1 MIINTHSHIYDEAF
15 DTDREEVFQRALEA
29 GVEMLLLP
37 NCDEKTIKPMME
49 FYEKHPDNVRVMM
62 GLHPEEV
69 YKEKE
74 EKEDKKEKRDY
85 KEKLRIIEEEIPR
98 ICDARND
105 GTLMAGISTP
115 LFRVERSGIEKSPT
129 DNCLVGIGEIGLD
142 FYWDDTFKKE
152 QIEVLTEQLHWAK
165 ELGLPVSLHTR
176 NAFHDMFKVLDHEQD
191 GRLAGVMHCFNGT
204 YDEAKTA
211 LSYGFH
217 LGLGGVIT
225 YKNCGVKEFLAEI
238 PMNKIVLETDD
249 PYLSPVPY
257 RGQRNEPAH
266 ITKVAEKV
274 AEIYG
279 VTTDEVCKITSN
291 NAIKLF
297 KFEVNSTLQ
306 TRKL

>member
-15 DTDREEVFQRALEA
+15 DNDREEVFQRTLEA

-69 YKEKE
+69 
-74 EKEDKKEKRDY
+74 KEDY
-85 KEKLRIIEEEIPR
+85 VGKLRLIEDEVSR
-98 ICDARND
+98 LTARND
-105 GTLMAGISTP
+105 NGVM
-115 LFRVERSGIEKSPT
+115 
-129 DNCLVGIGEIGLD
+129 VGIGEIGLD

-152 QIEVLTEQLHWAK
+152 QIAVLSEQLHWAK
-165 ELGLPVSLHTR
+165 ELGLPVSIHTR

-204 YDEAKTA
+204 FDEAKTA

-225 YKNCGVKEFLAEI
+225 YKNCGVKEFLADI
-238 PMNKIVLETDD
+238 PMDRIVLETDD
-249 PYLSPVPY
+249 PYLPPVPY
-257 RGQRNEPAH
+257 RGQRNEPAY

-279 VTTDEVCKITSN
+279 VSVDEIVSITTE
-291 NAIKLF
+291 NAKRLF
-297 KFEVNSTLQ
+297 KLTIN
-306 TRKL
+306 

>member
-15 DTDREEVFQRALEA
+15 DADREEVFKRALEA

-49 FYEKHPDNVRVMM
+49 FYEKHHDNVRVMM

-69 YKEKE
+69 
-74 EKEDKKEKRDY
+74 KEDYKKTLK
-85 KEKLRIIEEEIPR
+85 KIE
-98 ICDARND
+98 
-105 GTLMAGISTP
+105 TLVEDFSTP
-115 LFRVERSGIEKSPT
+115 LRCGRN
-129 DNCLVGIGEIGLD
+129 DMMVGIGEIGLD
-142 FYWDDTFKKE
+142 FYWDDTYKKE
-152 QIEVLTEQLHWAK
+152 QIEVLSEQLHWAQ
-165 ELGLPVSLHTR
+165 ELGLPVSIHTR
-176 NAFHDMFKVLDHEQD
+176 NAFHEMFKVLDHEQD

-238 PMNKIVLETDD
+238 PMDRIVLETDD
-249 PYLSPVPY
+249 PYLPPVPY
-257 RGQRNEPAH
+257 RGQRNEPAY
-266 ITKVAEKV
+266 IVKTAEKV

-279 VTTDEVCKITSN
+279 VTKEVIIEQSTKNAKNIFKI
-291 NAIKLF
+291 
-297 KFEVNSTLQ
+297 
-306 TRKL
+306 

>member
-15 DTDREEVFQRALEA
+15 DADREEVFQRSLEA

-49 FYEKHPDNVRVMM
+49 FYEKHSENVRVMM

-69 YKEKE
+69 
-74 EKEDKKEKRDY
+74 KEDY
-85 KEKLRIIEEEIPR
+85 KTKLSLIENEIPR

-105 GTLMAGISTP
+105 SGVSVGTRNP
-115 LFRVERSGIEKSPT
+115 
-129 DNCLVGIGEIGLD
+129 LVGIGEIGLD

-152 QIEVLTEQLHWAK
+152 QIEVLSEQLHWAK
-165 ELGLPVSLHTR
+165 ELGLPVSIHTR

-204 YDEAKTA
+204 FDEAKTA

-225 YKNCGVKEFLAEI
+225 YKNCGVKDFLPDI
-238 PMNKIVLETDD
+238 PMERIVLETDD
-249 PYLSPVPY
+249 PYLPPVPY
-257 RGQRNEPAH
+257 RGQRNEPAY
-266 ITKVAEKV
+266 IVKTAEKV

-279 VTTDEVCKITSN
+279 VTTEKIIEQTTK
-291 NAIKLF
+291 NAKNIF
-297 KFEVNSTLQ
+297 KI
-306 TRKL
+306 

>member
-15 DTDREEVFQRALEA
+15 DADREEVFKRAMEA

-69 YKEKE
+69 KEG
-74 EKEDKKEKRDY
+74 Y
-85 KEKLRIIEEEIPR
+85 IGKLRITENEVSR
-98 ICDARND
+98 LTARND
-105 GTLMAGISTP
+105 
-115 LFRVERSGIEKSPT
+115 SGVMVSRDIM
-129 DNCLVGIGEIGLD
+129 VGIGEIGLD

-152 QIEVLTEQLHWAK
+152 QIEVLSEQLHWAK
-165 ELGLPVSLHTR
+165 ELELPVSIHTR

-204 YDEAKTA
+204 FDEAQTA

-225 YKNCGVKEFLAEI
+225 YKNCNVKEFLANI
-238 PMNKIVLETDD
+238 PMDKIVLETDD
-249 PYLSPVPY
+249 PYLPPVPY
-257 RGQRNEPAH
+257 RGQRNEPAY
-266 ITKVAEKV
+266 IVKTAEKV

-279 VTTDEVCKITSN
+279 VTTEDICKITTE
-291 NAIKLF
+291 NAKRLF
-297 KFEVNSTLQ
+297 KL
-306 TRKL
+306 

>member
-15 DTDREEVFQRALEA
+15 DADREEVFQRALEA

-37 NCDEKTIKPMME
+37 NCDEKTIAPMMA

-69 YKEKE
+69 
-74 EKEDKKEKRDY
+74 KEDY
-85 KEKLRIIEEEIPR
+85 KGKLRIIENEISPLLSVGR
-98 ICDARND
+98 DD
-105 GTLMAGISTP
+105 DPLMACIPTSS
-115 LFRVERSGIEKSPT
+115 FRVERSGIEKSPT
-129 DNCLVGIGEIGLD
+129 NGCLVGIGEIGLD

-152 QIEVLTEQLHWAK
+152 QIEVLSEQLHWAK
-165 ELGLPVSLHTR
+165 ELGMPVSIHTR

-204 YDEAKTA
+204 YDEARTA

-225 YKNCGVKEFLAEI
+225 YKNCGVKEFLADI
-238 PMNKIVLETDD
+238 PMERIVLETDD
-249 PYLSPVPY
+249 PYLPPVPY
-257 RGQRNEPAH
+257 RGQRNEPAY
-266 ITKVAEKV
+266 IVKTAEKV

-279 VTTDEVCKITSN
+279 VSAEEIINITTN
-291 NAIKLF
+291 NAKVLF
-297 KFEVNSTLQ
+297 KI
-306 TRKL
+306 

>member
-15 DTDREEVFQRALEA
+15 DADREEVFKRAMEA

-37 NCDEKTIKPMME
+37 NCDERSIKPMME

-69 YKEKE
+69 YKD
-74 EKEDKKEKRDY
+74 KEDKKDY
-85 KEKLRIIEEEIPR
+85 KYKLKIIEEEISQL
-98 ICDARND
+98 ATLGRND
-105 GTLMAGISTP
+105 GNP
-115 LFRVERSGIEKSPT
+115 
-129 DNCLVGIGEIGLD
+129 LVGIGEIGLD

-152 QIEVLTEQLHWAK
+152 QIEVLSEQLHWAK
-165 ELGLPVSLHTR
+165 ELGLPVSIHTR

-204 YDEAKTA
+204 FDEAKTA

-225 YKNCGVKEFLAEI
+225 YKNCGVKEFLADI
-238 PMNKIVLETDD
+238 PMERIVLETDD
-249 PYLSPVPY
+249 PYLPPVPY
-257 RGQRNEPAH
+257 RGQRNEPAY
-266 ITKVAEKV
+266 IVKTAEKV

-279 VTTDEVCKITSN
+279 VTTEEICNITSN
-291 NAIKLF
+291 NARSLF
-297 KFEVNSTLQ
+297 KL
-306 TRKL
+306 

>member
-15 DTDREEVFQRALEA
+15 DADREEVFKRALEA

-49 FYEKHPDNVRVMM
+49 FYEKHHDNVRVMM

-69 YKEKE
+69 
-74 EKEDKKEKRDY
+74 KEDYKKTLKKIETLVEDY
-85 KEKLRIIEEEIPR
+85 
-98 ICDARND
+98 
-105 GTLMAGISTP
+105 STP
-115 LFRVERSGIEKSPT
+115 LRCGRN
-129 DNCLVGIGEIGLD
+129 DMMVGIGEIGLD
-142 FYWDDTFKKE
+142 FYWDDTYKKE
-152 QIEVLTEQLHWAK
+152 QIEVLSEQLHWAQ
-165 ELGLPVSLHTR
+165 ELGLPVSIHTR
-176 NAFHDMFKVLDHEQD
+176 NAFHEMFKVLDHEQD

-238 PMNKIVLETDD
+238 PMDRIVLETDD
-249 PYLSPVPY
+249 PYLPPVPY
-257 RGQRNEPAH
+257 RGQRNEPAY
-266 ITKVAEKV
+266 IVKTAEKV

-279 VTTDEVCKITSN
+279 VTKEEIIEQTTKNAKNIFKI
-291 NAIKLF
+291 
-297 KFEVNSTLQ
+297 
-306 TRKL
+306 